1 MTMQPYELGD
11 TELTGDQ
18 REAFERM
25 IDMIAA
31 RYPGRDHGQH
41 PDGDCQRN
49 GGWSGPTRRGR
60 PGEEGR
66 V

>member
-41 PDGDCQRN
+41 PDER
-49 GGWSGPTRRGR
+49 
-60 PGEEGR
+60 
-66 V
+66 